1 MNPATCCGF
10 RCCIWTTASIGRAGS
25 KRPGPPTKAFCTVR
39 SLNHASMLIDA
50 AIDGQGIA
58 LARTMLAANDLI
70 ARRLVRP
77 FRTALPLKNTYWMV
91 CPKATRALPKITAFR
106 DWLLTEVAADRQR
119 LAAVNKIAPR

>member
-1 MNPATCCGF
+1 MNPAMCCGF

-25 KRPGPPTKAFCTVR
+25 KRRGAPAQGLFPGRAPSEGLLHGPI
-39 SLNHASMLIDA
+39 LNHASMLIDA

-77 FRTALPLKNTYWMV
+77 FQTALPLKKTYWIV
-91 CPKATRALPKITAFR
+91 CP
-106 DWLLTEVAADRQR
+106 
-119 LAAVNKIAPR
+119 N

>member
-1 MNPATCCGF
+1 MKPATCCGF
-10 RCCIWTTASIGRAGS
+10 RCWLEAAGAPS
-25 KRPGPPTKAFCTVR
+25 EGLLHGPI
-39 SLNHASMLIDA
+39 LNHASMLIDA

-91 CPKATRALPKITAFR
+91 CPKTTRALPKITAFR

-119 LAAVNKIAPR
+119 LAAANARERSG